1 MPQNRNTGGSG
12 DYGARDNDVSGSQRS
27 FGQNRDQN
35 PNAKERRGDT
45 REDRM
50 GAATSGTSSKELSAL
65 KAKIANIEAFLK
77 DKLDYDPKAQYA
89 EEMAGETDQTQTAPW
104 KRGKGRAVNLVRPTT
119 DY

>member
-1 MPQNRNTGGSG
+1 MPQSRNTGGPG
-12 DYGARDNDVSGSQRS
+12 DYGEKDDDVSGSQRS

-50 GAATSGTSSKELSAL
+50 GATTNGANSKELSAL

-89 EEMAGETDQTQTAPW
+89 EEMADETAQAQPGPW
-104 KRGKGRAVNLVRPTT
+104 MRGKGRAVNLVRPTT